1 MGANLLLRIQLF
13 TIVAFLTLAS
23 FAQQPTSQVSRSQD
37 IDHSVKPGQDF
48 YRFANGNWLKTAAP
62 PAGQTNLDIRAMLMA
77 RNAQRVR
84 DLIEKAAA
92 SRAANGAIEQKVS
105 DYYASYM
112 DQAAIESKGLAPL
125 ADSLSRISAI
135 TDRTSLSAYLG
146 TTLGSEIDGLTSNS
160 DHIFGIWI
168 NQGFDDASHNL
179 PHLWQGGLGLPN
191 RDDYLD
197 SSQQKSELRSQYQAH
212 IARVLKL
219 AGAANAERE
228 APAVLS
234 LEIGIARAF
243 APDSDAAD
251 TFKQNNPWKRADF
264 AQKAPA
270 LDWNAYFQAA
280 GLSAQQNFIVWQPSD
295 VVGVSALVRSEDI
308 DVWKNYLRLHLF
320 DHYASVL
327 PNDVSAEHAAFFNAV
342 SSSGGATKS
351 DREAD
356 AIAATNGALGLV
368 VGQLYTRQYFPPEAK
383 AKAQSMVRDLLAAYR
398 ERIPK
403 LAWMSPETKQKALAK
418 LAALQVIVGYPDEW
432 IDYSSLE
439 IVRGDALGNI
449 RRAES
454 FNRSRDLRRL
464 QQPVNPIDWPIN
476 PQQPGAVIMFSPNA
490 EFFTAGILQ
499 PPYFDP
505 DGDTA
510 SNYGSAGAA
519 MAHEISH
526 SFDELG
532 NIYDAQGR
540 LSDWWTATDRAN
552 YHAATSKL
560 ADQMSAYC
568 PLPDLCVNGKQVL
581 SESVAD
587 LTGLEVAHDAYILSL
602 KGKPD
607 STIDGQTGDQRFFLA
622 FAQRWRKIQPEPA
635 LRRQIQTDTHPPAE
649 YRSDTVRNIDA
660 WYAPFKITPT
670 DKLYLDPSHR
680 IRIW

>member
-1 MGANLLLRIQLF
+1 MGANLLLRLQLI
-13 TIVAFLTLAS
+13 TIVAFLTLANV
-23 FAQQPTSQVSRSQD
+23 AQAPTSQVTRSQD
-37 IDHSVKPGQDF
+37 IDRSINPGEDF
-48 YRFANGNWLKTAAP
+48 YRYANGTWLKTAAP
-62 PAGQTNLDIRAMLMA
+62 LAGQSSLDIRAMLTE

-84 DLIEKAAA
+84 ALIEKAAA
-92 SRAANGAIEQKVS
+92 SHPDKGTIEQKVG
-105 DYYASYM
+105 DYYASYL
-112 DQAAIESKGLAPL
+112 DQNAIESKGLSPL
-125 ADSLSRISAI
+125 ADSLRQISAI
-135 TDRTSLSAYLG
+135 SDKASLSSYLG
-146 TTLGSEIDGLTSNS
+146 TTLGSEIDGLTANS
-160 DHIFGIWI
+160 DHIFGIWV
-168 NQGFDDASHNL
+168 NQGFEDASHNL
-179 PHLWQGGLGLPN
+179 PHIWQGGLGLPN

-197 SSQQKSELRSQYQAH
+197 PSPQKAELRSQYQAH
-212 IARVLKL
+212 ISRVLKL
-219 AGAANAERE
+219 AGVEDPEKKAA
-228 APAVLS
+228 AVLAF
-234 LEIGIARAF
+234 EVGIARAF

-264 AQKAPA
+264 DQKAPG

-295 VVGVSALVRSEDI
+295 VIGVSALVRAEGL
-308 DVWKNYLRLHLF
+308 DVWKNYLCVRLI
-320 DHYASVL
+320 DRYAAVL
-327 PNDVSAEHAAFFNAV
+327 PKNIADEHSAFYSKV
-342 SSSGGATKS
+342 SSSGGGKS

-356 AIAATNGALGLV
+356 AIAAANGALGLA
-368 VGQLYTRQYFPPEAK
+368 VGQLYARQYFPPESKVRVQA
-383 AKAQSMVRDLLAAYR
+383 MVRDLLTAYR
-398 ERIPK
+398 ERIPN

-439 IVRGDALGNI
+439 IIRGDALGNI
-449 RRAES
+449 RRAEQ

-540 LSDWWTATDRAN
+540 LGDWWTVGDRAS
-552 YHAATSKL
+552 YHTATSKL

-568 PLPDLCVNGKQVL
+568 PFADLCVNGQQVL

-587 LTGLEVAHDAYILSL
+587 LTGLEIAHDAYILSL
-602 KGKPD
+602 KGKSD
-607 STIDGQTGDQRFFLA
+607 STIDGLTGDQRFFLA
-622 FAQRWRKIQPEPA
+622 FAQRWRKIQPEA
-635 LRRQIQTDTHPPAE
+635 AIRRQIKTDTHPPGE
-649 YRSDTVRNIDA
+649 YRSDTVRNLDA
-660 WYAPFKITPT
+660 WYPAFQIAPA
-670 DKLYLDPSHR
+670 DKLYLNPSQR
-680 IRIW
+680 VRIW